1 MLRLLLSILSTHLYE
16 TWTAARTRGG
26 DGSAHDED
34 LRSRDAVAGG
44 GQEGDGGVRYACF
57 LADFLAMQ
65 AEKAEKKDEK
75 MFNTVIDIAL
85 RSLDAAALALLKD
98 DAVKEG
104 YETLEELCFAV
115 LSRDRVNIFN
125 LPNADG
131 EDCGECHFPA
141 AAMLNHSCIPNA
153 EVKFIKGSAYVLA
166 LRRIPKHAEVLH
178 SYVPLNDTP
187 LLRRQQ
193 VICVHVLVCPGVAC
207 LLPCLGVAWC
217 KRTCP
222 PSSNAQCRV
231 CCFVEVLA
239 WCCLVPTHITHATA
253 CSSDCLATPPSEVL
267 LGANAHDT

>member
-1 MLRLLLSILSTHLYE
+1 
-16 TWTAARTRGG
+16 
-26 DGSAHDED
+26 
-34 LRSRDAVAGG
+34 
-44 GQEGDGGVRYACF
+44 
-57 LADFLAMQ
+57 MQ

-85 RSLDAAALALLKD
+85 RSLDAAALALLKE

-141 AAMLNHSCIPNA
+141 AAMVNHSCIPNA

-166 LRRIPKHAEVLH
+166 LGRIPKHAEVLH

-193 VICVHVLVCPGVAC
+193 VVCVHSLVLS
-207 LLPCLGVAWC
+207 
-217 KRTCP
+217 R
-222 PSSNAQCRV
+222 
-231 CCFVEVLA
+231 
-239 WCCLVPTHITHATA
+239 
-253 CSSDCLATPPSEVL
+253 
-267 LGANAHDT
+267 